1 MIKDDLIRLR
11 HKVAQV
17 QEGNS
22 ALLEEIE
29 DPFTRR
35 VLDIF
40 NARLTV
46 LESEMITELERK
58 LK

>member
-1 MIKDDLIRLR
+1 MIKDDLIRLKY
-11 HKVAQV
+11 KVAQV

-22 ALLEEIE
+22 ALLEKIE

-46 LESEMITELERK
+46 LESEMITGLERK